1 MRIRRGGP
9 GDAEAVIALFDEAVA
24 WMVARGQTGQWGTEP
39 MSRNGKMVAQVHGWA
54 AGDGL
59 WMMDD
64 DGVAVGALVV
74 GSRPDHVHPV
84 DEPELYV
91 ELLLSSRARA
101 GQRIGARLLEH
112 AVGLARDAGVA
123 LLRVD
128 CWAGAPKLVGFYEA
142 QGFVRDGSFD
152 VRGWIGQVFSMRLG
166 HQPGTLSR

>member
-9 GDAEAVIALFDEAVA
+9 GDADAVIALFDEAVA
-24 WMVARGQTGQWGTEP
+24 WMVARGQTGQWGSEP
-39 MSRNGKMVAQVHGWA
+39 MSRNGKMVARVRAWA

-59 WMMDD
+59 WAMDD
-64 DGVAVGALVV
+64 GGAVVGALVV
-74 GSRPDHVHPV
+74 GERPEHVHPV

-101 GQRIGARLLEH
+101 GERIGARLVEH
-112 AVGLARDAGVA
+112 AVALAVAAGVP

-128 CWAGAPKLVGFYEA
+128 CWAGAPGLVGFYEA

-152 VRGWIGQVFSMRLG
+152 MRGWVGQVFSMRLG
-166 HQPGTLSR
+166 HQPGTRSR